1 MAVNICVL
9 FVLLTGVKPH
19 LATRCRHY
27 SRVSSNSIFMV
38 FKLYTVL
45 KAKLFIRQL
54 LEIKSS
60 QLDFFKKSIHYS
72 KMKRHNS
79 DFFIYII

>member
-27 SRVSSNSIFMV
+27 SRVSSNSIFIGSV
-38 FKLYTVL
+38 FKLFPVF
-45 KAKLFIRQL
+45 KAKLVISQL
-54 LEIKSS
+54 LEIKTS
-60 QLDFFKKSIHYS
+60 QLDFFSKVTIIH
-72 KMKRHNS
+72 K
-79 DFFIYII
+79 